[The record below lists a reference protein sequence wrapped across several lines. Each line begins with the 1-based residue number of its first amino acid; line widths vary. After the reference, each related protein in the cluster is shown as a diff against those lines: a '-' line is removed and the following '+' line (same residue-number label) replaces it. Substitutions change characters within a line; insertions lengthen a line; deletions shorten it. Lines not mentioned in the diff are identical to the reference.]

1 MIFGQISLPNVLPR
15 APSACSAFHI
25 GTFERDARNTLGT
38 ATALSGHTES
48 ALQWGLQKAGRARR
62 ESWTFISV
70 YLSGQA
76 CGPEHIGR
84 RENQNC
90 FAGTLSRRSDLGPWL
105 RAIGKL
111 PNAVQQNLIFE
122 ICGAGEAL
130 EDLQNAAKGSGAQ
143 VIFHGWVDAKG
154 LRDVMERCD
163 FGLLPYTRRDF
174 HLSLPNKFAE
184 YLAFGL
190 PILSCTE
197 GEIHNFI
204 KTHQCGVW
212 SLADERGIVATLS
225 RLEKHQPEL
234 INQKFIRFFLN
245 IFRIMPYLG
254 TPKPCSR
261 EFAVQ

>member
-1 MIFGQISLPNVLPR
+1 MIFGQTFLPNVCRRP
-15 APSACSAFHI
+15 PSTCSASPYF
-25 GTFERDARNTLGT
+25 GTFERDARNTLGM
-38 ATALSGHTES
+38 ATALCGHTAS
-48 ALQWGLQKAGRARR
+48 ALQWGLQKAGRAGLA
-62 ESWTFISV
+62 WTFIPV
-70 YLSGQA
+70 YLSA
-76 CGPEHIGR
+76 KPVAPSTLADEKIR
-84 RENQNC
+84 IC

-212 SLADERGIVATLS
+212 SPANERGIVATLS
-225 RLEKHQPEL
+225 RLEKHQR
-234 INQKFIRFFLN
+234 IR
-245 IFRIMPYLG
+245 
-254 TPKPCSR
+254 
-261 EFAVQ
+261 